1 MKRAASPSENEAV
14 AQRLK
19 KEAAAAAPTPAPAK
33 DNGEVPEGFMKL
45 TEGSASMLYE
55 CRAEDTKTRGKGK
68 DDGPVF
74 YNKVQVFNRDV
85 SVLVMALFAQWRY
98 IEKRERQAG
107 ADARKAGGDG
117 AAAAEAERAR
127 LYALSAAELDELLRE
142 DAATGGLRVL
152 DALAAT
158 GLRSVRYA
166 KEVPGVKKVISNDIE
181 AEAAKKCQENATSN
195 GCESLVEAVCGDAV
209 AHMINSRGDPYDVID
224 LDPYGSAAPFLD
236 GAVQAISDGG
246 LLCVTSTDMTVLS
259 GGYPEVCYAKYGAMP
274 TKAKH
279 LHEYALRVLLHAIE
293 ASATRY
299 ARHIVPVVSLSI
311 DFYIRVFVRVYK
323 SPSNVKH
330 TIGRRALVL
339 QSAGCPSF
347 YLQPLGSPTQRDG
360 GYTCGRLHEPPRK
373 INQMGRRAQRR
384 AEEEEAEDE
393 EEEEDFDPE
402 AVAPAR
408 CAETGA
414 AFKIGGPIWSAPIH
428 DAEWVAAALDR
439 VAAECDEHL
448 STTERI
454 HGVFTAVSEELM
466 DVPLY
471 YTIPDICK
479 TLHCAAPKLCEV
491 RAALQHAGYRS
502 SQSHRDPDAIK
513 TDAPPR
519 VLWDVF
525 RCWVKKHPIAA
536 KRLED
541 KDSAAAKILSVEP
554 ILEANFSTTAA
565 LRQKQTKARR
575 WAPNPEEYWG
585 PKAAARGKKK
595 ARK

>member
-33 DNGEVPEGFMKL
+33 DGEVPEGFMKL

-107 ADARKAGGDG
+107 ADARKSGGDG
-117 AAAAEAERAR
+117 VQAAEAERAR
-127 LYALSAAELDELLRE
+127 LYALSAAELDELLKE

-166 KEVPGVKKVISNDIE
+166 KEVPGVKKVVSNDIE

-279 LHEYALRVLLHAIE
+279 LHEYALRVLLHLSLI
-293 ASATRY
+293 
-299 ARHIVPVVSLSI
+299 HI
-311 DFYIRVFVRVYK
+311 
-323 SPSNVKH
+323 
-330 TIGRRALVL
+330 
-339 QSAGCPSF
+339 
-347 YLQPLGSPTQRDG
+347 
-360 GYTCGRLHEPPRK
+360 
-373 INQMGRRAQRR
+373 
-384 AEEEEAEDE
+384 
-393 EEEEDFDPE
+393 
-402 AVAPAR
+402 
-408 CAETGA
+408 
-414 AFKIGGPIWSAPIH
+414 
-428 DAEWVAAALDR
+428 
-439 VAAECDEHL
+439 
-448 STTERI
+448 
-454 HGVFTAVSEELM
+454 
-466 DVPLY
+466 
-471 YTIPDICK
+471 
-479 TLHCAAPKLCEV
+479 
-491 RAALQHAGYRS
+491 
-502 SQSHRDPDAIK
+502 
-513 TDAPPR
+513 
-519 VLWDVF
+519 
-525 RCWVKKHPIAA
+525 
-536 KRLED
+536 
-541 KDSAAAKILSVEP
+541 
-554 ILEANFSTTAA
+554 
-565 LRQKQTKARR
+565 
-575 WAPNPEEYWG
+575 
-585 PKAAARGKKK
+585 
-595 ARK
+595 

>member
-33 DNGEVPEGFMKL
+33 DNDEVPEGFMKL

-117 AAAAEAERAR
+117 VPAAEAERAR

-166 KEVPGVKKVISNDIE
+166 KEVPGVKKVVSNDIE

-246 LLCVTSTDMTVLS
+246 S
-259 GGYPEVCYAKYGAMP
+259 
-274 TKAKH
+274 
-279 LHEYALRVLLHAIE
+279 ALRHVDGHDRI
-293 ASATRY
+293 
-299 ARHIVPVVSLSI
+299 
-311 DFYIRVFVRVYK
+311 IR
-323 SPSNVKH
+323 
-330 TIGRRALVL
+330 
-339 QSAGCPSF
+339 
-347 YLQPLGSPTQRDG
+347 
-360 GYTCGRLHEPPRK
+360 RLPR
-373 INQMGRRAQRR
+373 G
-384 AEEEEAEDE
+384 
-393 EEEEDFDPE
+393 
-402 AVAPAR
+402 
-408 CAETGA
+408 
-414 AFKIGGPIWSAPIH
+414 
-428 DAEWVAAALDR
+428 L
-439 VAAECDEHL
+439 
-448 STTERI
+448 
-454 HGVFTAVSEELM
+454 
-466 DVPLY
+466 
-471 YTIPDICK
+471 
-479 TLHCAAPKLCEV
+479 LCEV
-491 RAALQHAGYRS
+491 RRDADQGQAFARVRAARVITRHRGVGDEVRETYR
-502 SQSHRDPDAIK
+502 
-513 TDAPPR
+513 
-519 VLWDVF
+519 
-525 RCWVKKHPIAA
+525 
-536 KRLED
+536 
-541 KDSAAAKILSVEP
+541 
-554 ILEANFSTTAA
+554 
-565 LRQKQTKARR
+565 ARR
-575 WAPNPEEYWG
+575 LVIDRLLYSRLR
-585 PKAAARGKKK
+585 ARLQVPVQRQ
-595 ARK
+595 AHDW